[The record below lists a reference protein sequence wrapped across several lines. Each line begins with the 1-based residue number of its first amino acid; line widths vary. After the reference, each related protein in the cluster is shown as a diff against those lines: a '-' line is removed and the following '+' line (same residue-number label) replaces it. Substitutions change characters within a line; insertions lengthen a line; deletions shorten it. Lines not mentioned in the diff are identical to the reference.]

1 MNLLDRYF
9 GTNVTDFQEED
20 RAVDVQTANQNYLL
34 PRNENVN
41 NQQSSPVKRI
51 IYNDNNLV
59 SNFCLKYRQCIHY
72 IFFLFTGR
80 PSDGACQEQSN
91 FIEQRHSVTC

>member
-1 MNLLDRYF
+1 MNLDIHICV
-9 GTNVTDFQEED
+9 NVTDFQEED

-41 NQQSSPVKRI
+41 NQQSPPVKRI

-59 SNFCLKYRQCIHY
+59 SIFCLKYRQCIY
-72 IFFLFTGR
+72 
-80 PSDGACQEQSN
+80 
-91 FIEQRHSVTC
+91 